1 MKFGYLH
8 TRMNADIARE
18 INAINHILATV
29 PFRNTSAPLPYFL
42 DTYKLQYEDMVPIN
56 DANKFPIEPNKL
68 LKLGI
73 SLGNLIKTLKLD
85 EEMHQEQQ
93 QRQSLFIASLN
104 NSVSRHPSVNHSL
117 ASIKSPVSGY
127 YDPYDPFHGERQSS
141 TVTNSANNQSLQHV
155 KFVKNLLLLLKNFD
169 IGTTT
174 SAGKKLHELSSKA
187 SNLSLSKNSSP
198 IKLNSRQLL
207 IEKLEINISL
217 DVLFIYKITMQLVL
231 SIYVTLQSHIAGAD
245 LSSSTDDKSSIMESS
260 SIFSSNSLNSSNDSI
275 LSADEYVRILHNI
288 LARISTG
295 LIEPFLQLMLLEVVK
310 PGLHQGF
317 QTLVDRLS

>member
-174 SAGKKLHELSSKA
+174 SAGTKLHELSSKA
-187 SNLSLSKNSSP
+187 SNLSLTHQTQLTSTLDRKVGDQY
-198 IKLNSRQLL
+198 ISRRAIYLQNHHAIGAFYLRYPPVAYSRCRLEFFHRRQKQYHGELVYFFEQLAQFVQR
-207 IEKLEINISL
+207 L
-217 DVLFIYKITMQLVL
+217 DFVC
-231 SIYVTLQSHIAGAD
+231 
-245 LSSSTDDKSSIMESS
+245 
-260 SIFSSNSLNSSNDSI
+260 
-275 LSADEYVRILHNI
+275 
-288 LARISTG
+288 
-295 LIEPFLQLMLLEVVK
+295 
-310 PGLHQGF
+310 
-317 QTLVDRLS
+317 